1 MQTHTVSHPTTPS
14 QADRDLIAKAALVG
28 VKISAR
34 QLKRWRA
41 AGLLPSPARKG
52 LGRGLGSRSLYPP
65 GALDRA
71 IALAR
76 LPRRA
81 RTPGAAT
88 LSLFALGAPV
98 DEAGL
103 RQAHSQ
109 WMAGMEARL
118 LRGARSRDQFDLAE
132 EAAKRMLGPFVRTRL
147 GRQYLGRLRHRDAPS
162 RVVLL
167 SALTA
172 ITSLMVS
179 GRPSSAAAF
188 GEYLDA
194 TGTSQ
199 VLESAGVPREQALD
213 EFLADEDAMAA
224 LGALSLRRL
233 EAVFSGASLE
243 ELCRTRDDLNA
254 AIGWLGGPGLGL
266 LKESPMGPLVEG
278 FDAEFMG
285 ILEHD
290 LVGRAAIGV
299 PMVLTVRRLLG
310 SRLGDF
316 LAWVSGRSVATAA

>member
-1 MQTHTVSHPTTPS
+1 MQTHIASHPATPS
-14 QADRDLIAKAALVG
+14 QADRDLIAEAALVG
-28 VKISAR
+28 VKLSAR
-34 QLKRWRA
+34 QLKRWRSV
-41 AGLLPSPARKG
+41 GLLPSPARKG
-52 LGRGLGSRSLYPP
+52 LGRGLGSRSSYPP
-65 GALDRA
+65 GTLDHA
-71 IALAR
+71 VALAR

-88 LSLFALGAPV
+88 LSLFALGCPV

-109 WMAGMEARL
+109 WVVGMETRL
-118 LRGARSRDQFDLAE
+118 RRAARSRDQFDLAE

-172 ITSLMVS
+172 LTSVMVS

-194 TGTSQ
+194 MGASQ

-213 EFLADEDAMAA
+213 EFLADGDAMAA
-224 LGALSLRRL
+224 LGALSLRSL
-233 EAVFSGASLE
+233 EALFSGASLD

-254 AIGWLGGPGLGL
+254 VIGWLAGPGLGL
-266 LKESPMGPLVEG
+266 LKESPVGPLVDG
-278 FDAEFMG
+278 LDADFMG
-285 ILEHD
+285 MLQQD

-310 SRLGDF
+310 SHLGDF
-316 LAWVSGRSVATAA
+316 RAWVSGRQVATAA